1 VCPIESQFDLVN
13 NESDAR
19 FDEVRVISLKH
30 SERVLLAKE
39 VVTNQKSDQ
48 KWEIANAKQRI
59 ECQHVNLISLEGFST
74 GTKSDFC
81 STVYRMRYF
90 FEYPTN
96 DLEREINERKKRQI
110 MFSEEEITIM
120 LLHLLNAA
128 AYLEDKGRSLGEVS
142 PIYVMTPP
150 ATQQDLRKY
159 KLIDRFWTEADPCEI
174 VMENIHRGRDLYCS
188 PEVYNFVRKGKKGK
202 LDPKKNV
209 SFSLGM
215 TLLEAGC
222 MSSVQPCY
230 PYGKN
235 QEFNS
240 EKLKELVNEFKNAY
254 PDNSM
259 LWDSVEHL
267 LDVDSEERWDLS
279 RLRNEFP
286 SEDEVLNHF
295 NAVRGQHSL
304 PMIQTQPTLGH
315 SQMVR
320 LEKSH
325 TGTGNEH
332 SHAKVHDDPK
342 PTMIRSEVEVN
353 APRPSQ
359 HRPVYQSPH
368 QGRQEVTVHARKPTG
383 GNHNPLSGNRTH
395 NQRLEHVLHHATPVH
410 TPTVTTNHYA
420 APVHTPTVTT
430 HHQPQRRPS
439 YHAAPVHTSTVT
451 GHHQHAPVH
460 TSTVTGHHQH
470 APVHTST
477 VTGHHQ
483 HAPVHT
489 TTVGGHNNYTSGSS
503 GIAGKYASGQSNFQS
518 GHGQPVVIR
527 KSVKHH
533 EAGVTGSML
542 NVHGGQYHHNTSVTN
557 VPTVRKD
564 IYGPPTHGNANAMQN
579 QKLGELKSIADGVG
593 LLNY

>member
-1 VCPIESQFDLVN
+1 MCPIESQFDLVN

-30 SERVLLAKE
+30 SDRVLLAKE
-39 VVTNQKSDQ
+39 VVTNVKSDQ
-48 KWEIANAKQRI
+48 KWEIANAKQRK
-59 ECQHVNLISLEGFST
+59 ECHHVNLINFEGFST

-81 STVYRMRYF
+81 STMYRMRYF

-142 PIYVMTPP
+142 PIYVITPP

-159 KLIDRFWTEADPCEI
+159 KLIDRFWSEANPCEI

-240 EKLKELVNEFKNAY
+240 EKLKELVCEFKNAY

-267 LDVDSEERWDLS
+267 LDVDSEERWDLAK
-279 RLRNEFP
+279 LRNEFP

-295 NAVRGQHSL
+295 NAVRGQHNL
-304 PMIQTQPTLGH
+304 PMIQTQPTLGR
-315 SQMVR
+315 SQMPR
-320 LEKSH
+320 LEKSQM
-325 TGTGNEH
+325 GTGNEH
-332 SHAKVHDDPK
+332 SQAKVHDEPK
-342 PTMIRSEVEVN
+342 PTMVRSEVEVN
-353 APRPSQ
+353 AQRPSQ
-359 HRPVYQSPH
+359 HRPVHSNPH
-368 QGRQEVTVHARKPTG
+368 HGRQEVTVNAHRPTG
-383 GNHNPLSGNRTH
+383 GNHNPLGGNSSHPQRT
-395 NQRLEHVLHHATPVH
+395 EHVVNQATPVHARPVH
-410 TPTVTTNHYA
+410 TPTVTTHHQQ

-439 YHAAPVHTSTVT
+439 YQHAPVHTTTVT

-460 TSTVTGHHQH
+460 PT
-470 APVHTST
+470 T

-489 TTVGGHNNYTSGSS
+489 TTVRGHNNYTSGIS
-503 GIAGKYASGQSNFQS
+503 GIAGKYTSGQSGFQS
-518 GHGQPVVIR
+518 GHGQHVVIR
-527 KSVKHH
+527 KSVQHPGT
-533 EAGVTGSML
+533 GVTGSIS
-542 NVHGGQYHHNTSVTN
+542 NVTGGQYHHNTSVTH
-557 VPTVRKD
+557 VPTIRND
-564 IYGPPTHGNANAMQN
+564 IYGPPVHGNPNAMRN
-579 QKLGELKSIADGVG
+579 QKLGELKNIADGVG
-593 LLNY
+593 FVGH